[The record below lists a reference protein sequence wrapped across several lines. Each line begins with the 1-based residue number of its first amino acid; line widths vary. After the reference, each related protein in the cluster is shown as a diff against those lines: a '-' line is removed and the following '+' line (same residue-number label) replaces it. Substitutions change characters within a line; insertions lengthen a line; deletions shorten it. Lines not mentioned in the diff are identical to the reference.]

1 MDFLEIPPDL
11 TCTQVGQKCHVPS
24 GAKNIPPK
32 AFKFDDLTFEKI
44 EENKKRKRSLVGE
57 SRESYCATP
66 QFALQT
72 SSEELQSLVERLRLA
87 GKASLFCE
95 AVESNQCQPCSFFQ
109 TSSGKVIDR
118 IAASN
123 VEQQRGEEQCLYI
136 HALYEHVPTYKHGDC
151 LVDSVTAQKINDKVG
166 VSIDR
171 SIEVCLQTINQST
184 EPSWYLECSNR
195 IAASI
200 FGKVLNR
207 RQSIHPSSLVKSITD
222 RSTKGGTSMPAA
234 LRWGIEHEDIA
245 IKQYSET
252 NMHIVK
258 KCGFVIS
265 PTWPWLGCS
274 PDGIIFENDI
284 PVGCLEIKCPYSKR
298 DMKLEEASSNDKNFF
313 LKSTNNGL
321 KLKCKNGYYYQCQG
335 VMNLLGLPW
344 IDFAV
349 YTSKDFH
356 VERIYRD
363 ELLWMSYMLPSL
375 TDFFVKYILPNL

>member
-1 MDFLEIPPDL
+1 M
-11 TCTQVGQKCHVPS
+11 
-24 GAKNIPPK
+24 
-32 AFKFDDLTFEKI
+32 
-44 EENKKRKRSLVGE
+44 
-57 SRESYCATP
+57 
-66 QFALQT
+66 
-72 SSEELQSLVERLRLA
+72 
-87 GKASLFCE
+87 
-95 AVESNQCQPCSFFQ
+95 
-109 TSSGKVIDR
+109 
-118 IAASN
+118 
-123 VEQQRGEEQCLYI
+123 
-136 HALYEHVPTYKHGDC
+136 
-151 LVDSVTAQKINDKVG
+151 
-166 VSIDR
+166 SIDS

-245 IKQYSET
+245 IQQYSET

-258 KCGFVIS
+258 KYGFVIS

-274 PDGIIFENDI
+274 PDSIIFDNDI

-335 VMNLLGLPW
+335 VINLLGLPW

-349 YTSKDFH
+349 YASKDFH

-375 TDFFVKYILPNL
+375 TDFFVKNILPNLYII